1 MSAYKIISGT
11 SDRVYFWVYWTLAQI
26 SNDETKQK
34 GVS

>member
-1 MSAYKIISGT
+1 MSAYKIISRAKRQGV
-11 SDRVYFWVYWTLAQI
+11 SLGVLVAQI